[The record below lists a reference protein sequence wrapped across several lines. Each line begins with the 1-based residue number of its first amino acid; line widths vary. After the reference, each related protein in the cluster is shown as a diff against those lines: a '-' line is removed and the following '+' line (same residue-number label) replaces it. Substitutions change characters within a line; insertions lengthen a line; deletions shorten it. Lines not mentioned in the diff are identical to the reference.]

1 MLPIGFELFFRV
13 PTQDNRRVLIPAKVT
28 QHLEG
33 SFQVVV
39 DREHIPFEPGSEV
52 LVYFSPGREFMQQ
65 AASLISFNTEEI
77 NDQPMLCAEVQLI
90 DEPISAESR
99 KCYRA
104 SAVLSSLTVTFDRQM
119 NTKLMDASQ
128 NGLSVESTPGRQ
140 IGERVEVAFQHNG
153 KSFAG
158 TMALQSIKE
167 LDPKRS
173 RYGMYIVEERGN
185 KSTLPQGLQ
194 QLSMHLQREQLK
206 RQSGAA

>member
-1 MLPIGFELFFRV
+1 MLPIGSELFFRV
-13 PTQDNRRVLIPAKVT
+13 PTQDNRRVLIPAKVIK
-28 QHLEG
+28 HLED
-33 SFQVVV
+33 SFQVSVN
-39 DREHIPFEPGSEV
+39 REQIPFEAGSEV

-65 AASLISFNTEEI
+65 AANLVSQGTEEI
-77 NDQPMLCAEVQLI
+77 KNQSTLCAEVQLI
-90 DEPISAESR
+90 GEPTSAESR

-104 SAVLSSLTVTFDRQM
+104 SAVTSSLSVTFDRQM

-128 NGLSVESTPGRQ
+128 NGLSVESTSGRQ
-140 IGERVEVAFQHNG
+140 IGERIEVAFQHNG

-167 LDPKRS
+167 LSPKRS
-173 RYGMYIVEERGN
+173 RYGLYVVEERGN